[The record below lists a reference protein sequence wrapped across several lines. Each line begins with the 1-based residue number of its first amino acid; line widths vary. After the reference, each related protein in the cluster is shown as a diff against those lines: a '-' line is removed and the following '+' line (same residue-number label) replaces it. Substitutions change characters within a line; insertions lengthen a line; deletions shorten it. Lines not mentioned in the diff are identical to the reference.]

1 MCPLT
6 GSEEGREIL
15 GFGYHNQEDGCTIA
29 CTRGG
34 GRRQREGGEPCL
46 EKDSSKVCESR
57 VEMPG

>member
-15 GFGYHNQEDGCTIA
+15 GFGCCNQEDGCATA

-34 GRRQREGGEPCL
+34 GRRQGEGGEPCL
-46 EKDSSKVCESR
+46 GK
-57 VEMPG
+57 G